1 MRARA
6 GKALAFLALLPWTAC
21 AIESRPAEA
30 ALADVKRI
38 YVDQLG
44 GGKTSDQFRDM
55 VIAAIQ
61 NSGLFVL
68 TENPEHA
75 DATLKGSGDDLIFT
89 EEHNS
94 SDSLGLHANAG
105 SGSSS
110 TAMHDGVS
118 SNSSKGIGVTDSES
132 SRSQERHHE
141 ATGSVRLVS
150 KDGDI
155 IWSTT
160 QESDGGKFR
169 SAMADVADKIMRQL
183 TEETR
188 KMRDLAA
195 LARDANPQNG
205 DVRAHRP
212 PAGTS
217 SNAETPQ
224 APPPLTSPLRLGS
237 SEQNAVSIKQ

>member
-1 MRARA
+1 MRLRS
-6 GKALAFLALLPWTAC
+6 LVALLVALLVLVPTAVF
-21 AIESRPAEA
+21 AVESRPTEA

-55 VIAAIQ
+55 LIAAMQ
-61 NSGLFVL
+61 SSGLFVL

-94 SDSLGLHANAG
+94 DDSIGVHANAG

-110 TAMHDGVS
+110 RALNSGVS
-118 SNSSKGIGVTDSES
+118 SNQTMGVGVTDNES
-132 SRSQERHHE
+132 NKSQERRHE
-141 ATGSVRLVS
+141 ATGSVRLVG

-160 QESDGGKFR
+160 QESNGGKFR
-169 SAMADVADKIMRQL
+169 SAMADVADKIVRQL
-183 TEETR
+183 ADETR
-188 KMRDLAA
+188 RIRDLAA
-195 LARDANPQNG
+195 VARDGSQPSGDPQTS
-205 DVRAHRP
+205 DAK
-212 PAGTS
+212 PAAITAKDS
-217 SNAETPQ
+217 
-224 APPPLTSPLRLGS
+224 
-237 SEQNAVSIKQ
+237 AVSTKH

>member
-1 MRARA
+1 MKIQGFA
-6 GKALAFLALLPWTAC
+6 LALLPLIAS
-21 AIESRPAEA
+21 AVEVPPQA

-38 YVDQLG
+38 YVDQIG

-55 VIAAIQ
+55 LISAIQ
-61 NSGLFVL
+61 SSGFFIL
-68 TENPEHA
+68 TENAEHA

-105 SGSSS
+105 GGSSS
-110 TAMHDGVS
+110 KSLNSGTS
-118 SNSSKGIGVTDSES
+118 STMSRGLGVTDSETNK
-132 SRSQERHHE
+132 SQERHHE
-141 ATGSVRLVS
+141 ATGSVRLVA

-160 QESDGGKFR
+160 QESNGGKFR

-195 LARDANPQNG
+195 LAAKE
-205 DVRAHRP
+205 
-212 PAGTS
+212 S
-217 SNAETPQ
+217 
-224 APPPLTSPLRLGS
+224 
-237 SEQNAVSIKQ
+237 AVLAKP